1 MEIIMNKPQVD
12 PFTLEIIK
20 ESLVAI
26 GDEMF
31 LTVQRTSMSTVIYE
45 VLDFAVGITDKQGRL
60 ITQGNGVTLFLGTLD
75 YAVRAV
81 MTKFG
86 VENLHPGDIFIIND
100 PYGGGGTHLSDV
112 TIVQPLFFENQIAGF
127 AANKAHWTEVG
138 GANPGSWSTTTTEIY
153 QEGLQFPTIKI
164 FDRGEPI
171 QSVIDIIEA
180 NVRTPNE
187 SLGDMFAQVAST
199 RVAERR
205 LQEICAKYGLDVV
218 ESVMNAWLDYT
229 EELTRQELRKIPDG
243 VYTATDRLDYD
254 GKEGTAYEVCV
265 KVTKTADKIICDFT
279 GSHSQVDLPFNL
291 SYTGLVS
298 SVRAALMALTDP
310 SIPASAGCFRVIE
323 VICPPRTIFTVER
336 PKSVGSFQE
345 PMSFPVDLVWHALA
359 PVIPHRLTAGHFLS
373 VCATI
378 VAGQHPDTG
387 ELFLL
392 VEPQAGGWGAGFDK
406 DGENGMVCV
415 GDGETYIIPIE
426 VCEARYGVLVD
437 QYKFDITDGG
447 MGEYRGGRGL
457 VRDYR
462 VTSEEAFYTGIFSR
476 AYDYPWGLAGG
487 QKGSPNYFKFI
498 STDGSETGIKAR
510 EARYPVKKNEV
521 IRLVTGTGGG
531 YGNPLKRTI
540 EKVQDDVKNGYITIE
555 HAEKYFGVTL
565 DPTTLELIRISDERK
580 RQ

>member
-1 MEIIMNKPQVD
+1 MNKTQVD

-20 ESLVAI
+20 EGLVAI

-75 YAVRAV
+75 YAVKAV
-81 MTKFG
+81 LEKFG
-86 VENLHPGDIFIIND
+86 EENLHPGDIFIEND

-112 TIVQPLFFENQIAGF
+112 TIIQPLFYKKQLAGF

-138 GANPGSWSTTTTEIY
+138 GANPGSWSTTSTEIY

-171 QSVIDIIEA
+171 QSVIDIIKA

-187 SLGDMFAQVAST
+187 SLGDMYAQVAST

-205 LQEICAKYGLDVV
+205 LQEICSKYGLDVV
-218 ESVMNAWLDYT
+218 ERVMEEWLDYT
-229 EELTRQELRKIPDG
+229 ETLTRQELQKIPNG
-243 VYTATDRLDYD
+243 VYEAKDRLDYD
-254 GKEGTAYEVCV
+254 GQEGTAYEVCV
-265 KVTKTADKIICDFT
+265 KVTKTDDKIICDFT
-279 GSHSQVDLPFNL
+279 GSHPQVDNLPFNL

-310 SIPASAGCFRVIE
+310 RIPASDGCFRVVD

-336 PKSVGSFQE
+336 PAPVGSFQE

-359 PVIPHRLTAGHFLS
+359 PVIPHRLSAGHFLS

-378 VAGQHPDTG
+378 VAGLHPDTG

-392 VEPQAGGWGAGFDK
+392 VEPQAGGWGAGINK
-406 DGENGMVCV
+406 DGENGLVCV
-415 GDGETYIIPIE
+415 GDGETYIIPVE
-426 VCEARYGVLVD
+426 VCEARYGILVD
-437 QYKFDITDGG
+437 QYKLDITDGG

-462 VTSEEAFYTGIFSR
+462 ITSDEAFYTGIFSR
-476 AYDYPWGLAGG
+476 LYDYPWGLEGG
-487 QKGSPNYFKFI
+487 LQGSPNYFKVI
-498 STDGSETGIKAR
+498 YADGSETERMAR
-510 EARYPVKKNEV
+510 EARFPLKKNDV
-521 IRLVTGTGGG
+521 VRLVTGTGGG
-531 YGNPLKRTI
+531 YGNPLKRPV
-540 EKVQDDVKNGYITIE
+540 EKIQDDVKNGYITIE
-555 HAEKYFGVTL
+555 HAEKYFGVVL
-565 DPTTLELIRISDERK
+565 EPTTLKILKISDARK
-580 RQ
+580 SL